1 MGQMPWLDVVASKNR
16 VAQWLFARRFPYVG
30 KAIGLV
36 KQRRTMKSSSH
47 TDMLQTFLDMHEEK
61 PDSFPE
67 MAIYGVLFAN
77 WNAGS
82 DTTAI
87 TLRAILYYVLRTHG
101 VLARL
106 MDELDS
112 ASLSSPVTW
121 KEGQQLVYL
130 DACVKEA
137 MRVHPGVGL
146 GLERVTPV
154 EGLTLTDGT
163 RLQGGTVVSMNAY
176 VVHRNKDVF
185 GVDADHYNPNRW
197 LQGKNES
204 NSAFQ
209 ARYNN
214 MRRHDFTFGA
224 GTRTCIGKNISLIEI
239 YKVIPSLLL
248 EFDIQLAEPHKEW
261 HTKNSFFVFQ
271 TGLDCTLKKRRRG

>member
-1 MGQMPWLDVVASKNR
+1 MGQMPWLDVLASKNP
-16 VAQWLFARRFPYVG
+16 VAQRLFARRFPYVG
-30 KAIGLV
+30 KTIGLV
-36 KQRRTMKSSSH
+36 KERRAMKSSSH
-47 TDMLQTFLDMHEEK
+47 TDMLQTFLDMHKAK

-87 TLRAILYYVLRTHG
+87 TLRAVLYYILRTPG

-106 MDELDS
+106 MQELNS
-112 ASLSSPVTW
+112 ANLSSPVTW

-146 GLERVTPV
+146 GLERVVPV

-163 RLQGGTVVSMNAY
+163 RLQGGTVVSMNAW

-185 GVDADHYNPNRW
+185 GIDAQQYNPDRW
-197 LQGKNES
+197 LPSKGES
-204 NSAFQ
+204 ESAFQ

-248 EFDIQLAEPHKEW
+248 EFDIQLAEPDKEW
-261 HTKNSFFVFQ
+261 ITKNSFFVFQ
-271 TGLDCTLKKRRRG
+271 MGLNCTVKRR